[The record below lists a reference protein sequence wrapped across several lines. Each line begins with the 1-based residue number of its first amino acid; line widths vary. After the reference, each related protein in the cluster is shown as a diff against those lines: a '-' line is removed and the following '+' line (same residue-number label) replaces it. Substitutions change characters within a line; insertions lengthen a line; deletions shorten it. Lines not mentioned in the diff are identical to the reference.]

1 MSVRIARDCREREEE
16 VRPYI
21 EEHASTFELDP
32 NLVRALI
39 TQESRFKA
47 EAVSPTGAYGL
58 GQFTGIGARQVQNIA
73 DMPDCPSPE
82 GLETFTKQDAS
93 DPDIGIK
100 AICAT
105 LWWLFNKKYTS
116 VKVPD
121 KKVQLEAVLTFYNS
135 GGRPAALVVKHG
147 GHEKA
152 LPYIEKM
159 PDRYKS
165 QSEKYAPEVALWYV
179 AWHELLKPQTTPIRT
194 ELPEQKDP
202 FDRAGRQSLDVRYR
216 ALVESLRLLGE
227 GDDDVDVMIDVRE
240 GLTEVTL
247 IVPGEFL
254 NNVRR

>member
-1 MSVRIARDCREREEE
+1 MSVRIARDCQERELE
-16 VRPYI
+16 VRSYI
-21 EEHASTFELDP
+21 EEHADTFNLDP

-39 TQESRFKA
+39 TQESRFKV

-73 DMPDCPSPE
+73 DMSDCPDPD

-116 VKVPD
+116 SQVPN

-135 GGRPAALVVKHG
+135 GGRPAALVVRHG

-152 LPYIEKM
+152 LASIRELPA
-159 PDRYKS
+159 RYRA

-179 AWHELLKPQTTPIRT
+179 AWHELLKPQTSPIKT
-194 ELPEQKDP
+194 ELPPIDP
-202 FDRAGRQSLDVRYR
+202 FDRQGRKSIDVRYR
-216 ALVESLRLLGE
+216 ALVEALRLMGAE
-227 GDDDVDVMIDVRE
+227 DEDVDVMIDVRE

-254 NNVRR
+254 NNVRS